1 MAAKNLV
8 YVEEDGLKALQRAQQ
23 QLQKSAQSRELT
35 AMLNKRI
42 RTAAEPIK
50 TDMKNTAEKITFT
63 STSRAGA
70 TRSKRN
76 RTQNKKS
83 GKWKNAKGLRQEM
96 STGIKIR
103 IDKGANSAGVRIL
116 EANASTE
123 VNRLARAINSKG
135 RIRHPLFG
143 DKNHW
148 YMTKTSNGQG
158 WFDNAGRSH
167 LPKVTA
173 DIKAVV
179 VDFTNEIARK
189 IK

>member
-1 MAAKNLV
+1 MAAKDLM
-8 YVEEDGLKALQRAQQ
+8 YVEEAGLKALQHAQNE
-23 QLQKSAQSRELT
+23 LKKSAESKQLT

-50 TDMKNTAEKITFT
+50 TDIKNTAEKITFT

-76 RTQNKKS
+76 RTKNKKS

-123 VNRLARAINSKG
+123 VNRLAQAINSKG

-143 DKNHW
+143 NKDRW
-148 YMTKTSNGQG
+148 YMTKTTNGQG
-158 WFDNAGRSH
+158 WFDKPGQSH
-167 LPKVTA
+167 LPRVTA
-173 DIKAVV
+173 DINAVV

>member
-1 MAAKNLV
+1 MSAKDLI
-8 YVEEDGLKALQRAQQ
+8 YVEEAGLKALQHAQNE
-23 QLQKSAQSRELT
+23 LKKSAESRQLT
-35 AMLNKRI
+35 TMLNKRI
-42 RTAAEPIK
+42 RVAADPIK
-50 TDMKNTAEKITFT
+50 TDLKNTAEKITFT

-70 TRSKRN
+70 SRSRRN
-76 RTQNKKS
+76 RKQNKKS

-103 IDKGANSAGVRIL
+103 IDKGANTAGVRIL

-148 YMTKTSNGQG
+148 YMTKTSNGLG